1 MVFLL
6 EKVIALEKKENPCF
20 IFSDNNNVTIT
31 KHSSLLPDNN
41 VAAPFRVGHRIVL
54 VHG

>member
-6 EKVIALEKKENPCF
+6 EKVIALEKENSCF
-20 IFSDNNNVTIT
+20 IFSDNNKFTIT
-31 KHSSLLPDNN
+31 KHGSLLPDNN
-41 VAAPFRVGHRIVL
+41 VAAPFRVGHRIAP